1 MKTSKTAISVLFL
14 SAVCVTPAFANYF
27 SNPTL
32 GLRFNVGSAPN
43 PTRRDVRENH
53 MPQMTRVTKPAV
65 DVATSKDPA
74 APMAAVEQAPVE
86 QPAVRTSDASG
97 PIPALRLRYL

>member
-1 MKTSKTAISVLFL
+1 MKTSKTAISILFL

-32 GLRFNVGSAPN
+32 GVRFNVGSAPN
-43 PTRRDVRENH
+43 PTQRDVRENH
-53 MPQMTRVTKPAV
+53 MPQMTRVTKPTV
-65 DVATSKDPA
+65 DVAKSKDA
-74 APMAAVEQAPVE
+74 TAPVAAVEQAPVE
-86 QPAVRTSDASG
+86 QSASRTADASG